1 VSLVVSLLMTVTLAA
16 QQSVPAGSVLV
27 VQRAVPFGTTAG
39 KLLLLGGYLVFV
51 DDQQPES
58 SFVISRT
65 EMENV
70 TTDSD
75 TITVKTREP
84 FRDRT
89 GSSDR
94 VIFRANQPGDAA
106 LVTNW
111 YSVAKSSQPGPATRA
126 SNASAEEESY
136 QARHDHLRGACT
148 GKLIV
153 TATQLNFESIDQV
166 DHSRRWEYRAIKEI
180 ALPNPYELEVK
191 PFIGGSYK
199 FHLDGS
205 GMTPAAYRALVDR
218 VTGARSGQ

>member
-1 VSLVVSLLMTVTLAA
+1 MTVTLAA
-16 QQSVPAGSVLV
+16 QQSAPPGSVV
-27 VQRAVPFGTTAG
+27 AVQRAVPFGTTPG
-39 KLLLLGGYLVFV
+39 KLLLLGSYLVFV

-58 SFVISRT
+58 SFVITRAD
-65 EMENV
+65 MENV
-70 TTDSD
+70 TTESD

-84 FRDRT
+84 FRDRSGT
-89 GSSDR
+89 SDR
-94 VIFRANQPGDAA
+94 VVFRANQPGDAA

-111 YSVAKSSQPGPATRA
+111 YSVAKSQPAPAAARA
-126 SNASAEEESY
+126 SNASTEDESY
-136 QARHDHLRGACT
+136 QARHDHLRGACK

-166 DHSRRWEYRAIKEI
+166 DHSRRWEYKAIKEI

-191 PFIGGSYK
+191 PFVGGSYK

-205 GMTPAAYRALVDR
+205 GMAPAAYRALVDR